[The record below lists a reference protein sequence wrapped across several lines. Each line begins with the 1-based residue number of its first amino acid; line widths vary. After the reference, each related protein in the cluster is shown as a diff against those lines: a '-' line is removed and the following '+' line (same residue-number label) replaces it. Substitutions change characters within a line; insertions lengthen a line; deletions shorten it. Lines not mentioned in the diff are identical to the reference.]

1 MSLPHYL
8 HTWGAGTVPGR
19 PSVSLRHPASQL
31 PPPLRLKAGK
41 HPQARAGVP
50 GVGGGKKGSQGRP
63 GRCAPLT
70 LRTGVLPASVLARAS
85 ARRGAA
91 RQNLGARR
99 AGQPEAPLVAG
110 AALRRVW
117 APGLEEEARG
127 RERGRGGGGGAGAGA
142 WNLQGLDPDTDQIFW
157 NSLSNKRLLQ
167 GQNTLPARDPSYS
180 AENGLMA
187 EDGGDGRMKLRGNSN
202 NLGDREWGLGLARGN
217 ALDCHSEED
226 EPGQHQRE
234 YLPDGNHINYW
245 QTGAIK
251 SERRCDNYA
260 GKTGVNQEVHS
271 HPVNNSWAFKYNTAI
286 KRQF

>member
-1 MSLPHYL
+1 MLILRFTHLRNCLNKKCSLYYNPGCRHGARATLSLPPTPRIPTPAAFAPQSWQTSPSQSWS
-8 HTWGAGTVPGR
+8 TWT
-19 PSVSLRHPASQL
+19 Q
-31 PPPLRLKAGK
+31 
-41 HPQARAGVP
+41 
-50 GVGGGKKGSQGRP
+50 
-63 GRCAPLT
+63 
-70 LRTGVLPASVLARAS
+70 GVLPASVLARAS

-251 SERRCDNYA
+251 SERKCDNYA